1 MCNSWNLDLNTILTE
16 LWLVSSPSSGFQS
29 SLYISVWIKENII
42 YSIAFAEIVE
52 DKEVAVPE
60 GLRCFP
66 VQL

>member
-1 MCNSWNLDLNTILTE
+1 MCNSWNFVLNTILTE

-52 DKEVAVPE
+52 GKEVAVPE
-60 GLRCFP
+60 GLCCFP

>member
-1 MCNSWNLDLNTILTE
+1 MWNLVLNTILTE
-16 LWLVSSPSSGFQS
+16 LWLASSPSSGFQS

-42 YSIAFAEIVE
+42 YSIAFADIVE

-60 GLRCFP
+60 GPRCFP

>member
-52 DKEVAVPE
+52 GKEVAVPE
-60 GLRCFP
+60 GLCCFP